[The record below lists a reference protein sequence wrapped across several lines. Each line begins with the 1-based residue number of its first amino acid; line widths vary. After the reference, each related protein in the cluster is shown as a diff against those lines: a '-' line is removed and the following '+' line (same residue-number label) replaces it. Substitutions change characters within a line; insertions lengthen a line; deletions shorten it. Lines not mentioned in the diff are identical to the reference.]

1 MMRKLS
7 SVLTPW
13 WTLVVLLIGLGV
25 CVAEDYAR
33 PVPLSSTVTVQTRPT
48 GPPETRVVYET
59 PAKWGA
65 PDLTY
70 NCAIMPNICTN
81 INILYPLDSDKH
93 IDKSRNNGKWHIELH
108 WDANTKAK
116 HERRQRRCGNFKA
129 VDVCPS
135 GKTLPITGYGL
146 AGTNGP
152 IAYVDKDGKGLQGA
166 IQGRLAPP
174 SLVPTGAPD
183 LAYISSSGGQLV
195 SMIWSCEEWPPA
207 STIEGDRYDSVT
219 ICAPMNAAC
228 AVPKDKQKLFPH
240 GFVRS
245 EQNFQGAAQSKIA
258 QIVRAKGDKD
268 KKKAW
273 TYHQLTTWATP
284 DRSPWAAHIQ
294 WGDALDVF
302 HENKYPVGKR
312 DLDMLA
318 RENMT
323 DEAHHHQQKCC
334 LSLT

>member
-1 MMRKLS
+1 MRKLS

-207 STIEGDRYDSVT
+207 S
-219 ICAPMNAAC
+219 
-228 AVPKDKQKLFPH
+228 
-240 GFVRS
+240 
-245 EQNFQGAAQSKIA
+245 
-258 QIVRAKGDKD
+258 
-268 KKKAW
+268 
-273 TYHQLTTWATP
+273 
-284 DRSPWAAHIQ
+284 
-294 WGDALDVF
+294 
-302 HENKYPVGKR
+302 
-312 DLDMLA
+312 
-318 RENMT
+318 
-323 DEAHHHQQKCC
+323 
-334 LSLT
+334 